1 MNLGAISG
9 QSFVA
14 GGSKSKALLDL
25 LAERLQPNALLYMMS
40 CHAGVC
46 PRRTNSQQPEPF
58 QIEGRDVRQSGPV
71 LWRLQHGLRLKTLEQ
86 GRLSTRF
93 CYEVP

>member
-1 MNLGAISG
+1 MKMSSRHTDMPPASVGQYLVEAGVQTGLISG

-14 GGSKSKALLDL
+14 GGTQSKAILDL

-46 PRRTNSQQPEPF
+46 PRRTSSQTPESF
-58 QIEGRDVRQSGPV
+58 QIEGQAVFRSGV
-71 LWRLQHGLRLKTLEQ
+71 WSGL
-86 GRLSTRF
+86 
-93 CYEVP
+93 